1 MIALTT
7 FRVDEKDITTD
18 PTSRT
23 DGDTT
28 AWLYDDATGLE
39 LKKTYSDG
47 SCISRTYD
55 KLNRLEDS
63 H

>member
-39 LKKTYSDG
+39 LKKPIPTAPASPEPTT
-47 SCISRTYD
+47 SSTV
-55 KLNRLEDS
+55 
-63 H
+63 